1 MSANEEI
8 AELARR
14 EFEALK
20 SKDIESFVALGA
32 NIIGGF
38 GWRTPECRCR
48 NQTYTL
54 EGMIPFFESTDYLD
68 SSGFEELH
76 TWSEGEVG
84 IAWGIVNEEFQRK
97 GQPPEKAKVRITLTF
112 KKDSEGWHQI
122 MYHRDIQPFRENGQY
137 PIELT
142 KAE

>member
-8 AELARR
+8 AELVRR
-14 EFEALK
+14 EFEAWK
-20 SKDIESFVALGA
+20 SKDIKTIITLGA

-38 GWRTPECRCR
+38 GWRSADYR
-48 NQTYTL
+48 NFPPPVEQVTR
-54 EGMIPFFESTDYLD
+54 FVESTDYAD

-76 TWSEGEVG
+76 TWSEGDVG
-84 IAWGIVNEEFQRK
+84 IAWGIVIEEFQRK
-97 GQPPEKAKVRITLTF
+97 GQPPEKAKVRISLTF

-122 MYHRDIQPFRENGQY
+122 MYHRDIQPFDENGQY

-142 KAE
+142 RVAE